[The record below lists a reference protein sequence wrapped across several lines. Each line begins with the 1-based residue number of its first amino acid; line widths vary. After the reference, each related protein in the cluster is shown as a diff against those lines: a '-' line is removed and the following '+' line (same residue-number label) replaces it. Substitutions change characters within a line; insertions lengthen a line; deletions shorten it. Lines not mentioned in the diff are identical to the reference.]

1 MDPAVGDGCSW
12 RTPATMR
19 SWTAAAKSR
28 LSSILLLRVM
38 ALTRFWRSLRVAGE
52 IAFSRAATASAWGF
66 WAKLRK

>member
-1 MDPAVGDGCSW
+1 MP
-12 RTPATMR
+12 

-28 LSSILLLRVM
+28 LSSILLLSVM
-38 ALTRFWRSLRVAGE
+38 ALTRFWRSLSVAGE